1 MAADGGTT
9 YSEKNSAEAKSM
21 LANRC
26 VTGFLV
32 SLVTLA
38 AGCHGS
44 GSNGVTSAPPAGLAE
59 RDSSVVYAQGIAI
72 VPNMLSNSG
81 GAITQCSVSPPL
93 SAGLVLDPQTCA
105 ISGTPTAVSN
115 DTVYTV
121 TGSNAS
127 GSASTRVE
135 IEVKDAPIAP
145 DGLDYLDRS
154 VIYPTNAPIT
164 PNTPISTGGEIT
176 QYSVSPALP
185 AGLAIDPQTGIIT
198 GIPTTVTAPAVYTVT
213 GANSVDSV
221 QALLTIEV
229 AAVAVPPVGLVYVDP
244 LPEYIVG
251 VPIVYDEPVYSGGEV
266 TQFSISPSLPAGLS
280 LNTQT
285 GEISGTPTAELAQ
298 TTFFVTASNSA
309 GSVTTQ
315 FTITVAAAQVGG
327 WLPAD
332 AMNQARA
339 RHTATLL
346 PDGRVLVAGGNR
358 KQALSSAEFFDPS
371 TNSWKRTDSLARSR
385 QAHSATLLPDG
396 RVLVAGGFGTGG
408 GNALTSAELF
418 DPVAGRWSQTGSM
431 GQQRDSHT
439 ATLLRDGRVLVAGGE
454 GQGGSQ
460 GALSSAELY
469 DPVTGTWSPT
479 GSLGQAREQ
488 HTATLLPDG
497 RVLVVGGHGIGSAA
511 LATAELYDPATGTW
525 SPTGSMS
532 QARNAYAA
540 AQLTDGRVLA
550 VGGSDG
556 TNALATA
563 ELYDPATGT
572 WSMTG
577 SLRQARDFHTTTLL
591 TSGRVLVAGG
601 TDGRD
606 LFASELYDPATGN
619 WSQVGSLEQMRE
631 QHTATLLSDG
641 RVLIAGGVGR
651 GILSYTE
658 LFH

>member
-1 MAADGGTT
+1 
-9 YSEKNSAEAKSM
+9 M
-21 LANRC
+21 LTKRC

-38 AGCHGS
+38 AGCQGN

-59 RDSSVVYAQGIAI
+59 HDSTVVYAQGIAI
-72 VPNMLSNSG
+72 IPETLSNSG

-93 SAGLVLDPQTCA
+93 PAGLVLDPQTCA
-105 ISGTPTAVSN
+105 ISGTPTTVSN
-115 DTVYTV
+115 DTVYTI
-121 TGSNAS
+121 TGSNEA
-127 GSASTRVE
+127 GSESTRIE

-145 DGLDYLDRS
+145 DGLDYLDQS

-164 PNTPISTGGEIT
+164 PNTPLSAGGEIT

-185 AGLAIDPQTGIIT
+185 AGLAIDPQTGIISGT
-198 GIPTTVTAPAVYTVT
+198 PTTVTAPAVYTVT

-229 AAVAVPPVGLVYVDP
+229 AAVAVPPADLVYMDP
-244 LPEYIVG
+244 LPVHIVG
-251 VPIVYDEPVYSGGEV
+251 VPIVDDVPVYTGGEV
-266 TQFSISPSLPAGLS
+266 TRFSISPALPAGLS
-280 LNTQT
+280 FNTQT
-285 GEISGTPTAELAQ
+285 GEITGTPTVELAQ
-298 TTFFVTASNSA
+298 TTFFITASNSA

-315 FTITVAAAQVGG
+315 ITITVAAAQVGE

-371 TNSWKRTDSLARSR
+371 TNSWIRTDSLARSR
-385 QAHSATLLPDG
+385 QAHSATLLSDG
-396 RVLVAGGFGTGG
+396 HVLVAGGFGTGG

-418 DPVAGRWSQTGSM
+418 DPVAGKWSQTGSM
-431 GQQRDSHT
+431 AQQRDSHT

-454 GQGGSQ
+454 GQGNSQ

-469 DPVTGTWSPT
+469 DPATGTWSPT

-497 RVLVVGGHGIGSAA
+497 RVLVAGGEGVGGAA

-525 SPTGSMS
+525 SPTGSMN
-532 QARNAYAA
+532 QARNAYAS
-540 AQLTDGRVLA
+540 AQLADGRVLA

-577 SLRQARDFHTTTLL
+577 SLRQARDFHTATLL
-591 TSGRVLVAGG
+591 ASGRVLVAGG
-601 TDGRD
+601 NDGRD

-619 WSQVGSLEQMRE
+619 WSQVGSLAHMRE
-631 QHTATLLSDG
+631 QHTATLLADG
-641 RVLIAGGVGR
+641 RVLVAGGIGL
-651 GILSYTE
+651 GIVSYTE

>member
-1 MAADGGTT
+1 MANLRWLAILLMPLAIAVTGCGNSDGGDTT
-9 YSEKNSAEAKSM
+9 
-21 LANRC
+21 L
-26 VTGFLV
+26 
-32 SLVTLA
+32 
-38 AGCHGS
+38 
-44 GSNGVTSAPPAGLAE
+44 APPAGLVE
-59 RDSSVVYAQGIAI
+59 RDESPIYAAGVPI
-72 VPNMLSNSG
+72 VPETTSNSG
-81 GAITQCSVSPPL
+81 GAISQCTVSPPL
-93 SAGLVLDPQTCA
+93 PPGLSLDPQNCT
-105 ISGTPTAVSN
+105 ISGTPTGVSHA
-115 DTVYTV
+115 TVYTI
-121 TGSNAS
+121 TGGNAA

-135 IEVKDAPIAP
+135 IEVKDVPVAP

-185 AGLAIDPQTGIIT
+185 AGLAIDPQTGIIS
-198 GIPTTVTAPAVYTVT
+198 GIPTAVTAPAVYTVT

-221 QALLTIEV
+221 EAQLTIEV
-229 AAVAVPPVGLVYVDP
+229 AALAVPPTGFVYVDP

-251 VPIVYDEPVYSGGEV
+251 VSIVYNEPVYSGGEA
-266 TQFSISPSLPAGLS
+266 TQFSISPALPAGLS

-285 GEISGTPTAELAQ
+285 GEISGTPTVELAQ
-298 TTFFVTASNSA
+298 TTFLVTASNSA

-315 FTITVAAAQVGG
+315 FTMTVAAAQVGE

-332 AMNQARA
+332 AMNQGRF

-346 PDGRVLVAGGNR
+346 PDGRVLVAAGNR
-358 KQALSSAEFFDPS
+358 KRALSSAELYDPS
-371 TNSWKRTDSLARSR
+371 TNSWTQTGSLGLSR
-385 QAHSATLLPDG
+385 QAHSANLLPDG
-396 RVLVAGGFGTGG
+396 RILVAGGFGDAGR
-408 GNALTSAELF
+408 NPLSSAELF
-418 DPVAGRWSQTGSM
+418 DPVGGNWSQTGSL

-454 GQGGSQ
+454 GQGSSK

-469 DPVTGTWSPT
+469 DPATGTWSPT

-488 HTATLLPDG
+488 HTANLLPDG
-497 RVLVVGGHGIGSAA
+497 RVLVAGGEGIGGDA
-511 LATAELYDPATGTW
+511 LSSAELYDPVTGTW

-540 AQLTDGRVLA
+540 AQLADGRVLV

-556 TNALATA
+556 KKALATA

-577 SLRQARDFHTTTLL
+577 SLRQARDFHTATRL

-601 TDGRD
+601 IDGRD
-606 LFASELYDPATGN
+606 LFVSELYDPATGS

-631 QHTATLLSDG
+631 QHTATLLADG
-641 RVLIAGGVGR
+641 RVLVAGGTGR
-651 GILSYTE
+651 GVLSYTE

>member
-1 MAADGGTT
+1 MA
-9 YSEKNSAEAKSM
+9 NLRW
-21 LANRC
+21 LA
-26 VTGFLV
+26 
-32 SLVTLA
+32 TLLMPLA
-38 AGCHGS
+38 IAVAGCSNGGGS
-44 GSNGVTSAPPAGLAE
+44 GGGGNTNALAPPAGLVE
-59 RDSSVVYAQGIAI
+59 RDESPIYAVGVPVVPET
-72 VPNMLSNSG
+72 VSNSG
-81 GAITQCSVSPPL
+81 GAISQCTVSPPL
-93 SAGLVLDPQTCA
+93 PPGLSLDPQNCT
-105 ISGTPTAVSN
+105 ISGTPAGISHA
-115 DTVYTV
+115 TVYTV
-121 TGSNAS
+121 TASNAA
-127 GSASTRVE
+127 GSTTTRVE
-135 IEVKDAPIAP
+135 IEIKDTPIAP

-154 VIYPTNAPIT
+154 IVYPTNAPIT

-185 AGLAIDPQTGIIT
+185 AGLAIDPQTGIIS
-198 GIPTTVTAPAVYTVT
+198 GNPTAVTAPAVYTVT

-221 QALLTIEV
+221 QTLLTIEV

-251 VPIVYDEPVYSGGEV
+251 VPIPYNEPVYSGGEA
-266 TQFSISPSLPAGLS
+266 TQFSVSPALPAGLS

-285 GEISGTPTAELAQ
+285 GVISGTPSVEQAQ
-298 TTFFVTASNSA
+298 TTFVVTASNSA

-315 FTITVAAAQVGG
+315 FTITVAAPQVGE

-332 AMNQARA
+332 AMNQARS
-339 RHTATLL
+339 RHTATRL

-358 KQALSSAEFFDPS
+358 KQALSSSELFDPS
-371 TNSWKRTDSLARSR
+371 TNGWTRTDSLARSR

-408 GNALTSAELF
+408 GNALNSAELY
-418 DPVAGRWSQTGSM
+418 DPATGRWSQTGSM

-454 GQGGSQ
+454 SQGSSQGGL
-460 GALSSAELY
+460 ASAELY
-469 DPVTGTWSPT
+469 DPATGTWTQT
-479 GSLGQAREQ
+479 GSLAQAREQ

-497 RVLVVGGHGIGSAA
+497 RVLVAGGEAPGGVA
-511 LATAELYDPATGTW
+511 LASAELYDPATGTW

-532 QARNAYAA
+532 QARDACAVVPLA
-540 AQLTDGRVLA
+540 DGRVLA
-550 VGGSDG
+550 VGGFDG
-556 TNALATA
+556 THALATA

-572 WSMTG
+572 WSTTG
-577 SLRQARDFHTTTLL
+577 SLRQARDFHTATLMA
-591 TSGRVLVAGG
+591 SGRVLVAGG
-601 TDGRD
+601 IESHD
-606 LFASELYDPATGN
+606 LFASEVYDPTTGS

-641 RVLIAGGVGR
+641 RVLIAGGTGR